1 MSISQFPPPASPSPA
16 SSVRLWRP
24 AAQRNL
30 RNQWLKLSTCRK
42 QWIAACSV
50 GMSHANSLVNSYLSQ
65 TFVPLMKFGVLSD
78 MFDIKKKAL
87 NKLYKQQSSYRDKL
101 LSSYKEMVAGV
112 VEMVNVSTSMRCY
125 MKSSSGS
132 IVQFSCSKEDSD
144 DAGDCGGITVFSF
157 WNICWRFEKMAEEL
171 VEMFKHEVM
180 LKRLLMMELVSLC
193 AEVPQPAKLSWA
205 DELYQGE
212 FDDLSKCSLYSME
225 VSEPIFPILKEDNL
239 CITSVSRTNQ
249 PTAEML
255 HIYLIT
261 WAAEVNND
269 THSSSGSFS
278 GRSSSACSSTSDC
291 QNNSFDAEELLQ
303 IGSRRMELR
312 KEKDLLRESQP
323 HSIEL
328 VRSLELHTKSLS
340 ETRLED
346 TARIRTM
353 EKELLSCY
361 KEIDYLRDQLI
372 FRSKEVSYLNEHVHN
387 LECKL
392 AESGNLEEE
401 VNCLREE
408 LCLSKSEHLLLLQE
422 LESKETELQ
431 CSSLSVEKLEE
442 TISSL
447 TLESLCEIES
457 MKLDI
462 TALEQAL
469 GDAMKIQEE
478 SIEEKEYLKRI
489 IKEIQFQSQEAEE
502 NAKSFEK
509 QNEDLRERIAASEK
523 SIKEFFQSAKAR
535 FESENGQQPLNAE
548 CFFAQLRHLFPVSS
562 EVRDC
567 FDAIIKRLELS
578 RNITLIDKMEGMGQQ
593 IQLHEDLVKRLKEE
607 LKQEKLKAK
616 EEAEELTQEMA
627 ELRYKMTCLLDEE
640 RKRRVCI
647 EQASLQR
654 IAELEA
660 QNFKFF
666 GLLLLLL
673 SLRSL
678 IIQVRR
684 NCDLLSF
691 PISDSPLSPFARCSS
706 LVLDRSRVPVWITMF
721 GLKKPLERLSKHKP
735 SASASKSNPFDSDE
749 ESDDNK
755 KHTLKPSNKISPQP
769 SLPAKKNHSF
779 NPFDDDVVAD
789 DERVKPSF
797 KNHFRD
803 SGGVENQTVQELESY
818 AVYKSEETT
827 RTVQGCLKVAQGIRS
842 DATRTLVMLNEQGE
856 KITRTHHKAVDID
869 HDLSRGEKILG
880 SLGGIFSRTWKP
892 KKTRSITGPVI
903 TRGESPK
910 RRVNNLETREK
921 LGLNH
926 LPKRHS
932 RTHEPLPE
940 SADAYQKIEMEK
952 AKQDDGLADLSDLL
966 SELKNM
972 AVDMGTEIERQ
983 NNGLDHLQDDVDEL
997 NFRVKQSNQRARRL
1011 LRK

>member
-1 MSISQFPPPASPSPA
+1 MSISQFHPPASPSPA
-16 SSVRLWRP
+16 SSMRLWRP

-30 RNQWLKLSTCRK
+30 RNQWLKMSACRK

-112 VEMVNVSTSMRCY
+112 VEMVNVSRSMRCY

-144 DAGDCGGITVFSF
+144 DAGDCGGIPVFSF
-157 WNICWRFEKMAEEL
+157 WNISAFEKMAEEL
-171 VEMFKHEVM
+171 VEMFKREVM
-180 LKRLLMMELVSLC
+180 LKRLLMMELVSLSS
-193 AEVPQPAKLSWA
+193 EVPKPVRLSWA

-225 VSEPIFPILKEDNL
+225 VSEPIFPRLKEDNL
-239 CITSVSRTNQ
+239 CISSVSHTTQ

-255 HIYLIT
+255 HMYLIT
-261 WAAEVNND
+261 WAAEVNID
-269 THSSSGSFS
+269 THSSLGSFS
-278 GRSSSACSSTSDC
+278 GRSSSACSSRSDC
-291 QNNSFDAEELLQ
+291 ENSSFDADELVQ

-312 KEKDLLRESQP
+312 KEKDLLKESQP
-323 HSIEL
+323 LSIEL
-328 VRSLELHTKSLS
+328 VRRLELQTKSLS
-340 ETRLED
+340 ESRLED
-346 TARIRTM
+346 AARIRTM
-353 EKELLSCY
+353 EKELLSCC

-392 AESGNLEEE
+392 AESRNVEEE

-408 LCLSKSEHLLLLQE
+408 LCMSKSEHLLLLQE

-431 CSSLSVEKLEE
+431 CSSLSAEKLEE

-478 SIEEKEYLKRI
+478 SVQEKDHLRGI
-489 IKEIQFQSQEAEE
+489 IREIQFQSQEAEE
-502 NAKSFEK
+502 NAKSFEE
-509 QNEDLRERIAASEK
+509 QNQDLRERIAASEK
-523 SIKEFFQSAKAR
+523 SIKEFFQSAKGR

-548 CFFAQLRHLFPVSS
+548 CFFAELSHLFPVSS
-562 EVRDC
+562 EVREC
-567 FDAIIKRLELS
+567 FDAIIKKLELS
-578 RNITLIDKMEGMGQQ
+578 RNGTLIDKMEGMGKQ
-593 IQLHEDLVKRLKEE
+593 IELHEDLVMRLKEE
-607 LKQEKLKAK
+607 LKEEKLKAK

-627 ELRYKMTCLLDEE
+627 ELRYKMTCLLEEE

-654 IAELEA
+654 ISELEA

-666 GLLLLLL
+666 RYRTPL
-673 SLRSL
+673 
-678 IIQVRR
+678 IQVRR

-691 PISDSPLSPFARCSS
+691 AVSDSSLSLFARCSS
-706 LVLDRSRVPVWITMF
+706 SVLDRSRSPVWITMF
-721 GLKKPLERLSKHKP
+721 GLKKPLERLSKHHKP
-735 SASASKSNPFDSDE
+735 SSSASASKSNPFDSD
-749 ESDDNK
+749 DDNK

-769 SLPAKKNHSF
+769 SLPTTKKNHSF
-779 NPFDDDVVAD
+779 NPFDDDVVD
-789 DERVKPSF
+789 DEVEKRSF

-803 SGGVENQTVQELESY
+803 SGGVENQTLQELESY

-903 TRGESPK
+903 TRVGESPK
-910 RRVNNLETREK
+910 RRVNHLETREK

-926 LPKRHS
+926 LPKPHS

-940 SADAYQKIEMEK
+940 SAGAYQKIEMEK

-972 AVDMGTEIERQ
+972 AIDMGTEIERQ

>member
-1 MSISQFPPPASPSPA
+1 MS
-16 SSVRLWRP
+16 
-24 AAQRNL
+24 
-30 RNQWLKLSTCRK
+30 
-42 QWIAACSV
+42 
-50 GMSHANSLVNSYLSQ
+50 
-65 TFVPLMKFGVLSD
+65 
-78 MFDIKKKAL
+78 
-87 NKLYKQQSSYRDKL
+87 
-101 LSSYKEMVAGV
+101 
-112 VEMVNVSTSMRCY
+112 
-125 MKSSSGS
+125 
-132 IVQFSCSKEDSD
+132 
-144 DAGDCGGITVFSF
+144 
-157 WNICWRFEKMAEEL
+157 
-171 VEMFKHEVM
+171 
-180 LKRLLMMELVSLC
+180 
-193 AEVPQPAKLSWA
+193 
-205 DELYQGE
+205 
-212 FDDLSKCSLYSME
+212 
-225 VSEPIFPILKEDNL
+225 
-239 CITSVSRTNQ
+239 
-249 PTAEML
+249 
-255 HIYLIT
+255 
-261 WAAEVNND
+261 
-269 THSSSGSFS
+269 SSSGSFS

-328 VRSLELHTKSLS
+328 SLELHTKSLS

-660 QNFKFF
+660 QIKRETNK
-666 GLLLLLL
+666 
-673 SLRSL
+673 RSSTEIL
-678 IIQVRR
+678 
-684 NCDLLSF
+684 
-691 PISDSPLSPFARCSS
+691 PLS
-706 LVLDRSRVPVWITMF
+706 
-721 GLKKPLERLSKHKP
+721 GL
-735 SASASKSNPFDSDE
+735 
-749 ESDDNK
+749 
-755 KHTLKPSNKISPQP
+755 
-769 SLPAKKNHSF
+769 
-779 NPFDDDVVAD
+779 
-789 DERVKPSF
+789 
-797 KNHFRD
+797 
-803 SGGVENQTVQELESY
+803 
-818 AVYKSEETT
+818 
-827 RTVQGCLKVAQGIRS
+827 
-842 DATRTLVMLNEQGE
+842 
-856 KITRTHHKAVDID
+856 
-869 HDLSRGEKILG
+869 
-880 SLGGIFSRTWKP
+880 
-892 KKTRSITGPVI
+892 
-903 TRGESPK
+903 
-910 RRVNNLETREK
+910 
-921 LGLNH
+921 
-926 LPKRHS
+926 
-932 RTHEPLPE
+932 
-940 SADAYQKIEMEK
+940 
-952 AKQDDGLADLSDLL
+952 
-966 SELKNM
+966 
-972 AVDMGTEIERQ
+972 
-983 NNGLDHLQDDVDEL
+983 
-997 NFRVKQSNQRARRL
+997 
-1011 LRK
+1011 

>member
-112 VEMVNVSTSMRCY
+112 VEMVNVSRSMRCY

-132 IVQFSCSKEDSD
+132 IIQFSCSKEDSD

-269 THSSSGSFS
+269 THRKEEILAMMSSSSGSFS

-660 QNFKFF
+660 QIKRETNKRSSTEILPLSGFF
-666 GLLLLLL
+666 FFVIEPHSAFFFLF

-678 IIQVRR
+678 IQ
-684 NCDLLSF
+684 
-691 PISDSPLSPFARCSS
+691 
-706 LVLDRSRVPVWITMF
+706 VWITMF
-721 GLKKPLERLSKHKP
+721 GLKKPLERLSKHHKP
-735 SASASKSNPFDSDE
+735 SASASKSNPFDLD
-749 ESDDNK
+749 DDNK

-769 SLPAKKNHSF
+769 TKKNHSF
-779 NPFDDDVVAD
+779 NPFDDDVVD
-789 DERVKPSF
+789 DEVEKRSF

-803 SGGVENQTVQELESY
+803 SGGVENQTLQELESY

-903 TRGESPK
+903 IRGESPK
-910 RRVNNLETREK
+910 RRVNHLETREK

-926 LPKRHS
+926 LPKPHS

-940 SADAYQKIEMEK
+940 SAGAYQKIEMEK

-972 AVDMGTEIERQ
+972 AIDMGTEIERQ